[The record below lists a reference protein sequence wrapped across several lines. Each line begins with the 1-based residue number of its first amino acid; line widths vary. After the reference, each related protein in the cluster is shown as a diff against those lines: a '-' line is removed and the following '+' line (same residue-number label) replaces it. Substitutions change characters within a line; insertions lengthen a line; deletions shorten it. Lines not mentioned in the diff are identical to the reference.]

1 MLIARIFIADRLIRH
16 YLSSM
21 SVLDQW
27 MRKYSRP
34 ELTLVRS
41 AVVGRWGFRLDP
53 GATVAFHLVKQGS
66 GWLRRDGVPDVRL
79 AEGDLVVIANGE
91 AHDLIDRQG
100 GFAEPVA
107 EFAQRTF
114 DLSGRAP
121 DAVIFCGTLRADT
134 ARRQTGVFAIPP
146 FIHLSGAEIADD
158 PGIASLVSLLSAELE
173 CTSEGNETL
182 IESLTS
188 GLMIYVLRRAAEL
201 AGHSPG
207 WLVAMNDPQLARVFQ
222 AIHATPAEAWTV
234 EAMADSAGL
243 SRATFSRRFT
253 DRVGE
258 PPLSYLTAWRMTLA
272 GRRLLQGK
280 QPLSRIAAEVGYS
293 SEAAFSR
300 AFKRHH
306 GVAPAGYRNGG
317 VGV

>member
-1 MLIARIFIADRLIRH
+1 MT
-16 YLSSM
+16 
-21 SVLDQW
+21 VLDQW
-27 MRKYSRP
+27 MRMYSRP
-34 ELTLVRS
+34 QLTLVRS

-53 GATVAFHLVKQGS
+53 GATVAFHLVKRGS
-66 GWLRRDGVPDVRL
+66 GWLRRPGVPAIRL

-91 AHDLIDRQG
+91 AHDVTDTKDGL
-100 GFAEPVA
+100 AEPVA
-107 EFAQRTF
+107 EFAQRSF
-114 DLSGRAP
+114 EFRGREP

-146 FIHLSGAEIADD
+146 FIHLTGAEIADD
-158 PGIASLVSLLSAELE
+158 PGIAGLVALLGAELE
-173 CTSEGNETL
+173 CTFEGNETL

-188 GLMIYVLRRAAEL
+188 GLMIYVLRRAAEQS
-201 AGHSPG
+201 GHSPG

-222 AIHATPAEAWTV
+222 AIHSTPAEPWTV
-234 EAMADSAGL
+234 EQMADSAGL
-243 SRATFSRRFT
+243 SRATFSRRFAE
-253 DRVGE
+253 RVGE

-306 GVAPAGYRNGG
+306 GVAPAGYRNGVAVAG
-317 VGV
+317 